1 MKSLKMLVIILATML
16 ALAIPLAA
24 TPAEENVQMVGVD
37 EDDTVDDTT
46 YSDDEPEIP
55 LTESEQPSSLRGTS
69 RFLAQVKG
77 QAVMT
82 CDKFP
87 RVCRG
92 KGSPGP
98 DCCKKKCVN
107 VLTDR
112 LNCGMCGRKCKYS
125 QICCRGECVNP
136 LVDKKHCGQCTNK
149 CKKGSKCV
157 YGMCS
162 YA

>member
-1 MKSLKMLVIILATML
+1 MKSLQIFLILAMAM
-16 ALAIPLAA
+16 ALAITLAA
-24 TPAEENVQMVGVD
+24 APTEEELLSVESVVE
-37 EDDTVDDTT
+37 EDDTVDTST
-46 YSDDEPEIP
+46 LSLPE
-55 LTESEQPSSLRGTS
+55 TEQPSSLRGTS
-69 RFLAQVKG
+69 RFLAQAK
-77 QAVMT
+77 ARRTVMT
-82 CDKFP
+82 CNKFP
-87 RVCRG
+87 RVCRA

-125 QICCRGECVNP
+125 QICCKGECVNP
-136 LVDKKHCGQCTNK
+136 LMDKKHCGQCNNK